1 MYSLCKC
8 LIYLAVDMNFS
19 SLLSALL
26 LSFRLARMSKLNLKE
41 DKMLEVRFVGDD
53 DVLHHILDRE
63 EGIRCSYNLCN
74 GYGFFLKTLF
84 LGKGEGREKKEGNVD
99 WLPLIHA
106 PIGDQTRNPG
116 MCPDQESNW

>member
-74 GYGFFLKTLF
+74 GYGFFFKDF
-84 LGKGEGREKKEGNVD
+84 VFRERGREGEEGGKCRLVASHTCPN
-99 WLPLIHA
+99 WGP
-106 PIGDQTRNPG
+106 NPQ
-116 MCPDQESNW
+116 PRHVP